1 MKTRWMM
8 LSILLAACD
17 AKGTVEQNPPV
28 KEPVFDDTFTH
39 ANPEAKGPAVLTATD
54 ESVKAARRVSID
66 QLRNSIPE
74 LFGGITWT
82 MQVGRLEG
90 SAFNLL
96 SKTLGEPD
104 YIAVTTENRD
114 PSPLFAK
121 YMDDMAGDV
130 CAKAIEADKAST
142 GQKLVMV
149 ESDVDQNIRFLR
161 LKLHGIWVPDG
172 STEGLG
178 ELRKLYDDI
187 LGETNDASAAWFG
200 VCVAMLTAPETMA
213 Y

>member
-1 MKTRWMM
+1 MIMA
-8 LSILLAACD
+8 SILLGACD
-17 AKGTVEQNPPV
+17 AEQLAPVTPPV
-28 KEPVFDDTFTH
+28 NEQVFDDAFTH
-39 ANPEAKGPAVLTATD
+39 ANPSAKGPAVLNPQAEQD
-54 ESVKAARRVSID
+54 GKAARRVSID
-66 QLRNSIPE
+66 QLRNSIPA

-82 MQVGRLEG
+82 MRIGRQEG
-90 SAFNLL
+90 TAFDLL
-96 SKTLGEPD
+96 SRTLGEPD
-104 YIAVTTENRD
+104 YIAVTNENLD

-130 CAKAIEADKAST
+130 CTKAIEADRTST
-142 GQKLVMV
+142 GEKLVMV
-149 ESDVDQNIRFLR
+149 DADVDQNLRFLR

-178 ELRKLYDDI
+178 DLRRLYDDI
-187 LGETNDASAAWFG
+187 FAETNDASEAWFG